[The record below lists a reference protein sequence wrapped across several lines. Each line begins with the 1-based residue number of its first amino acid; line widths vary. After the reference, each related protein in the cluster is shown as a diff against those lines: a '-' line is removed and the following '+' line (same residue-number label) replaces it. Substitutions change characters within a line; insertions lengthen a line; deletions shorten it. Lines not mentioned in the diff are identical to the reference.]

1 MSERLSLLRA
11 RPKYSVRGSRPRIL
25 CELSLDVGVARML
38 HGQVEVLGLSTGVY
52 HESEVIFGGNVSSH
66 KNAGIAQAS
75 NPLECVVNVF
85 ETGLPRRVLSEN
97 LGGGVVH
104 FEGHW
109 RENQTNHQ

>member
-1 MSERLSLLRA
+1 MLKRRLVEYLR
-11 RPKYSVRGSRPRIL
+11 KYVR
-25 CELSLDVGVARML
+25 
-38 HGQVEVLGLSTGVY
+38 
-52 HESEVIFGGNVSSH
+52 EVIFGGNVSSH